1 MLLVVEVV
9 DITLMVVLELLE
21 LAVMVLH
28 RDKLVQAMGFQEQM
42 VVVVVVVGPQ
52 HLVSQQ
58 LEVQVVRVLL

>member
-1 MLLVVEVV
+1 
-9 DITLMVVLELLE
+9 VLELLE

-28 RDKLVQAMGFQEQM
+28 RDKLVQKMGFQEQM

>member
-28 RDKLVQAMGFQEQM
+28 RDKLVQKMGFQEQM

-52 HLVSQQ
+52 H
-58 LEVQVVRVLL
+58 